1 MKPTKMSRNEA
12 VLVAVRLIVENAD
25 QNELCD
31 FLLDQNELPIKWSDG
46 DIADV
51 IYEYTDQRV
60 VIDWRLDDEE

>member
-1 MKPTKMSRNEA
+1 MSRNEA
-12 VLVAVRLIVENAD
+12 VLMAVRLIVENAD

-31 FLLDQNELPIKWSDG
+31 YLLDQNELPIKWSDR
-46 DIADV
+46 DISDM